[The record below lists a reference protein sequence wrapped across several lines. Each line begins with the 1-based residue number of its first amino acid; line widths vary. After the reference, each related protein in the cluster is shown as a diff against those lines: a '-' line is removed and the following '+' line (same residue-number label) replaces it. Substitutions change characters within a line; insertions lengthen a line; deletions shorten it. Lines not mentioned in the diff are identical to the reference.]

1 MEGLAFETMV
11 VTPAVLIYWF
21 TLPTTPLTLFTQI
34 EGWRMFVLSL
44 SGLVT
49 CIPLILFAYS
59 TRRLKLQ
66 TLGMIQY
73 LSPSLK
79 FMCGWLVLH
88 EPLSQ
93 AKLQTFVLIWIALAW
108 YTAESFLYL
117 KKKSV
122 NAKNL
127 GA

>member
-1 MEGLAFETMV
+1 
-11 VTPAVLIYWF
+11 
-21 TLPTTPLTLFTQI
+21 
-34 EGWRMFVLSL
+34 MFVLSL

-79 FMCGWLVLH
+79 FVCGWLVLH

-108 YTAESFLYL
+108 YTAESFWFL

-122 NAKNL
+122 NTKNL